1 MEIILASSS
10 PKRKELL
17 KKIIKNFRTLPSG
30 IEEEIIEENDVVK
43 TVENL
48 ALKKAQKVA
57 ERYPDALIIG
67 GDTMVE
73 KDGKIYGKPKNDEEA
88 IRILKNLRGSRH
100 RVITGVA
107 VVCKNRDIHLV
118 DCEVSYVRMKDD
130 ITNKEIEDYVKSG
143 RGKNKAGGYRGEEK
157 DNRFIEQIEGD
168 YDNVVGLP
176 LKKLSQLL
184 TKTKIKWI

>member
-157 DNRFIEQIEGD
+157 ADRFIEQIEGD